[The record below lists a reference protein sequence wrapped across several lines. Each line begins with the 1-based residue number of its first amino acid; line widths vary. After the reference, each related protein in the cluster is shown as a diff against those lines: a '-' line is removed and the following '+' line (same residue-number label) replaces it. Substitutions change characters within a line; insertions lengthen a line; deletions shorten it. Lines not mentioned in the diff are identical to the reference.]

1 MKALNWLFSCL
12 AITLFLSG
20 CIGQIMTPSPGAD
33 LPDSEPDAT
42 VLPAKQEATAK
53 PLDREMALAG
63 FQKGGCGGC
72 HIIPGAPGAAG
83 VLGPDLSRMG
93 EIAAER
99 VQGSGYRG
107 NAKTV
112 EAYLMEALLEP
123 DAFLSPDCSGSPCQ
137 KGLMPASLTEAL
149 SEAELD
155 AVIGYLAALPDL
167 E

>member
-1 MKALNWLFSCL
+1 MR
-12 AITLFLSG
+12 AILLFLSIFAIALTLSACVG
-20 CIGQIMTPSPGAD
+20 EIMTPY
-33 LPDSEPDAT
+33 PDSEPAAT
-42 VLPAKQEATAK
+42 NLPVEQMETVE
-53 PLDREMALAG
+53 PVNLELALSV

-72 HIIPGAPGAAG
+72 HVIPGAPGATG

-107 NAKTV
+107 KAETV
-112 EAYLMEALLEP
+112 DAYLLEALVEP
-123 DAFLSPDCSGSPCQ
+123 DAFLSPDCSGNPCQ
-137 KGLMPASLTEAL
+137 QGLMPVSLTEAL
-149 SEAELD
+149 SDDELK